1 MDAMFHADILW
12 IIFFAAL
19 ATFLTRV
26 GGYLLITSMKTIPPR
41 LEAALNAVPAAVL
54 STLVAP
60 SFMTGGLE
68 VKLALIAAFIAGFR
82 YRSLPIM
89 ALGWVIVMSMRSLHW
104 V

>member
-1 MDAMFHADILW
+1 MTMGSMFHADIVW

-19 ATFLTRV
+19 ATFVTRV
-26 GGYLLITSMKTIPPR
+26 GGY
-41 LEAALNAVPAAVL
+41 LNAVPAAVL

-82 YRSLPIM
+82 YKSLPIM
-89 ALGWVIVMSMRSLHW
+89 ALGWVIVMGMRSLHW